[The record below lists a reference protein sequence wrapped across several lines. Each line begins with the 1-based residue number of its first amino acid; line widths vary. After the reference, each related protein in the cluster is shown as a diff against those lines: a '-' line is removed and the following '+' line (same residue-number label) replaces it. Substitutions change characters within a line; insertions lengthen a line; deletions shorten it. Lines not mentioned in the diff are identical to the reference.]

1 MPSTQAKATSPVQKF
16 DKILLE
22 LQKLREENEKLKAE
36 RDDYREKYY
45 VQEKISWNA
54 IISQS
59 KLLDALDNVP
69 YAEVV
74 SVE

>member
-36 RDDYREKYY
+36 R
-45 VQEKISWNA
+45 
-54 IISQS
+54 
-59 KLLDALDNVP
+59 
-69 YAEVV
+69 
-74 SVE
+74 